1 MTVRRRLPRFVVA
14 GGVGFILDA
23 GTLYA
28 ALIAGLDYYT
38 GRLVSFC
45 AAVVTTWLI
54 NRNWTFEAQGI
65 RPSLAEFARYFS
77 AMALGGAVNY
87 LTYAVIMAAAPP
99 AGWLPLAAV
108 AAGSVAGL
116 AVNFAT
122 AKRWVFGRAAG
133 Q

>member
-1 MTVRRRLPRFVVA
+1 MTVRRQLSRFVVA
-14 GGVGFILDA
+14 GGVGFIVDA

-28 ALIAGLDYYT
+28 ALMVGFGYYT

-54 NRNWTFEAQGI
+54 NRTWTFDARGL
-65 RPSLAEFARYFS
+65 RPSVAEFARYFS

-87 LTYAVIMAAAPP
+87 LTYALIVAAAPP
-99 AGWLPLAAV
+99 TGWLPLAAV

-122 AKRWVFGRAAG
+122 ARRWVFGRRAG